1 MKVYKALIANRT
13 MAEKGFE
20 YVEHTADVEFIASGR
35 TIESAFKNSFLALF
49 NTMADIKKLAKE
61 KSDVKRLKVNDR
73 ARTLEDLLW
82 FGLQDA
88 LSVTDAE
95 GVYAYG
101 IESLS
106 VSTSM
111 GDYIIDAVLKAKAKE
126 QKFSKLDVKGV
137 SQFDLKIV
145 KGRKGYKTSIVLDV

>member
-1 MKVYKALIANRT
+1 
-13 MAEKGFE
+13 MAQKGYE
-20 YVEHTADVEFIASGR
+20 YVEHTADVEFVARGR
-35 TIESAFKNSFLALF
+35 TIEAAFKNAFLAMF
-49 NTMADIKKLAKE
+49 NTMAEIGKLSKSKAKTQE
-61 KSDVKRLKVNDR
+61 LTINDK

-101 IESLS
+101 IASLS
-106 VSTSM
+106 ISVSM
-111 GDYIIDAVLKAKAKE
+111 GEYNINAVLKAKKKE

-145 KGRKGYKTSIVLDV
+145 KSAKGYGISVVLDV

>member
-1 MKVYKALIANRT
+1 MAQKGYK
-13 MAEKGFE
+13 
-20 YVEHTADVEFIASGR
+20 YVEHTADVEFVAIGG
-35 TIESAFKNSFLALF
+35 TIEAAFKNAFLAMF
-49 NTMADIKKLAKE
+49 NTMADIGKLPKSKAKTQ
-61 KSDVKRLKVNDR
+61 KLTINDS

-101 IESLS
+101 IASLS
-106 VSTSM
+106 IGTSM
-111 GDYIIDAVLKAKAKE
+111 GEYNINAVLKAKKKE

-145 KGRKGYKTSIVLDV
+145 KSAKGYGVSVVLDV